1 MSDNTPNDRPRPR
14 FRTREEPVVTATDP
28 ESLFGELPRTPGGVG
43 ALWSH
48 QADQLR
54 EYYRDHRNTADV
66 ALELPTGSGK
76 TLVGLLIAD
85 WRRRARRQRV
95 VYACPTKQLARQV
108 VDKAVQQNIPVVLLI
123 GSNKDWDDKEL
134 LRYTRGQAIAVTVYS
149 AIFNANSHLGDAETL
164 LFDDA
169 HAAEGFVAEAWAM
182 DIPRT
187 SDAYTQLFDALG
199 DDAELHFVNRM
210 VAPDSPAADGGEIR
224 LLPVTVVARRSE
236 GLATVLATLAGDLS
250 WRYRMLRA
258 NLPACLFFVSRS
270 GFYVRPMIPPTFQH
284 APFIGP
290 KQRIYLSATLGDAGE
305 LERAFGRTP
314 IARVPVPRDWAR
326 TGSGRRFFV
335 FPALATGDLADDDYA
350 TREDDVGAD
359 GEEGASFGITD
370 ASGASDGDDADAA
383 PQLDLNPGLTIRLM
397 DLADKRLL
405 LTPDDKGAKR
415 LADLLEVPKG
425 KRFTAKDPE
434 TGLQPFLDA
443 DQGTLLAPNRYD
455 GMDLADEACRLML
468 MSGLPTAS
476 HLQDRFLETKLRA
489 GEVLQERVRTRVVQ
503 GAGRCTRGP
512 KDWSVVV
519 VEGQDL
525 LRFLS
530 RREVI
535 DALPVE
541 LQAEVEF
548 GMAISGESSADDLVL
563 LAESALTQDE
573 VWQEDAEPDLAKR
586 RREAVRSAPPNVEQL
601 AASALREV
609 KAWRLAWQ
617 LDWDNAARAAVDV
630 VEHLRAA
637 ELRPYRALWLYLG
650 SAWSSLAADAGVAN
664 ASERASS
671 LLTRAHKEAAGTTWL
686 KEVQQVPTAAPE
698 LEPMDDDALDRLL
711 DLYTGPTRSPAK
723 FSENVAKMLSG
734 LAQVEAAKYEAALVA
749 LGRFAGAD
757 SFKPPGK
764 GRSDAAWVWQDCW
777 VTVEAKSEQKPEGLL
792 SMEYVRQTNT
802 QLDSLAA
809 DRGEEQAPDG
819 SVSVIVTPRPA
830 IDPDA
835 VPIARPHVYITRP
848 KLMLDLAHDLTRA
861 WKEFREA
868 APGVGEAAMRE
879 EAARILWQN
888 RVLPTQI
895 VERLTRDPI
904 RGT

>member
-1 MSDNTPNDRPRPR
+1 MSTPQDRPRPR
-14 FRTREEPVVTATDP
+14 FKTKEETVVSAADP

-54 EYYRDHRNTADV
+54 EYARDHRDTADV

-85 WRRRARRQRV
+85 WRRRTLGQRV

-108 VDKAVQQNIPVVLLI
+108 VAKAVQQGVPVVLLI

-134 LRYTRGQAIAVTVYS
+134 LRYSRGQAIAITVYS
-149 AIFNANSHLGDAETL
+149 AIFNAYSHLADAETL

-169 HAAEGFVAEAWAM
+169 HAAEGFVAEAWAL
-182 DIPRT
+182 DIPRAKDVY
-187 SDAYTQLFDALG
+187 SQLFDALG
-199 DDAELHFVNRM
+199 DDAEPHFVSRM

-224 LLPVTVVARRSE
+224 MLPITVVAKRADSIS
-236 GLATVLATLAGDLS
+236 AVLATLSGDLS

-258 NLPACLFFVSRS
+258 NLTSCLFFVARS
-270 GFYVRPMIPPTFQH
+270 GFYIRPMIPPTFQH
-284 APFIGP
+284 GPFTDP
-290 KQRIYLSATLGDAGE
+290 EQRIYLSATLGDAGE

-335 FPALATGDLADDDYA
+335 FPALATGDPDAGEAVEGDGGDGAGLDDTAPGSLDTPA
-350 TREDDVGAD
+350 N
-359 GEEGASFGITD
+359 EGGQ
-370 ASGASDGDDADAA
+370 A
-383 PQLDLNPGLTIRLM
+383 PAQMDLNPGLTGKL
-397 DLADKRLL
+397 LGLGPKRLV
-405 LTPDDKGAKR
+405 LTPDDKGATR
-415 LADLLEVPKG
+415 LADLLGVPAG
-425 KRFTAKDPE
+425 ERYTAKDPE

-443 DQGTLLAPNRYD
+443 DKGTLLAPNRYD

-468 MSGLPTAS
+468 MSGLPTAT

-489 GEVLQERVRTRVVQ
+489 GEVLKERIRTRVVQ

-512 KDWSVVV
+512 KDWAVVV

-535 DALPVE
+535 EALPVE
-541 LQAEVEF
+541 LQAEVMF
-548 GMAISGESSADDLVL
+548 GMAISSDSSAEDLVL
-563 LAESALTQDE
+563 LAESALLQDS

-586 RREAVRSAPPNVEQL
+586 RREAVRTAPPNVDQL

-630 VEHLRAA
+630 LEHLRAP
-637 ELRPYRALWLYLG
+637 ELRPYRALWFYLG
-650 SAWSSLAADAGVAN
+650 SAWSSLAAEAGVAT
-664 ASERASS
+664 AQERATSM
-671 LLTRAHKEAAGTTWL
+671 LARAHKEAAGTTWL
-686 KEVQQVPTAAPE
+686 KEVQQAPASPPE
-698 LEPMDDDALDRLL
+698 LEPIDEDALDRLL
-711 DLYTGPTRSPAK
+711 ALYTGPLRSPAK
-723 FSENVAKMLSG
+723 FSETVAKMLAG
-734 LAQVEAAKYEAALVA
+734 LAQTEALKYEAALVA
-749 LGRFAGAD
+749 LGRLAGAD
-757 SFKPPGK
+757 STKPPGK
-764 GRSDAAWVWQDCW
+764 GRSDAAWVWPGCW
-777 VTVEAKSEQKPEGLL
+777 VTVEAKSEQKAEGLL

-809 DRGEEQAPDG
+809 DRGVDEPPEG
-819 SVSVIVTPRPA
+819 SASVIVTPRPA

-835 VPIARPHVYITRP
+835 VSIARPHVHITRP
-848 KLMLDLAHDLTRA
+848 KLMLDLGHDLTRA

-868 APGVGEAAMRE
+868 APGVGDAGMRDE
-879 EAARILWQN
+879 GARILWQN

-904 RGT
+904 RGR